1 MVFKLNLGN
10 YKRKPRLV
18 PTSIGSLVSSTRILE
33 NLIWEIYNIKS
44 EQIEKI
50 MVQQLSGSGI
60 QGNLSDSGRVQVHME
75 LVDGSN
81 QTVNWFVKVMPQNE
95 NNAITSSLNI
105 FKNEIVFYEQVLP
118 ELKSFLRE
126 EGFSEEYAEFE
137 VPEIL
142 FSREDD
148 DGAIIV
154 LEDIIS
160 EGFGHEKDV
169 NGDKFLSVDQAICA
183 VQSLAKLH
191 AVSVGMQQKKKID
204 LRTLHPTLAESGL
217 LWAKSEMTERLGV
230 MKESYCEMLKQSSE
244 LDSPTLLR
252 KFKKSFDS
260 EERLKELCQ
269 KRCKAS
275 NKTMSLQHGDFTFNN
290 LMFKR
295 EEDGKLR
302 VMIVDWQ
309 LSYTGRTTGDLAYLL
324 MSSLSSETREMYEDK
339 IKSEYFSAYLAHL
352 VKIGNTREEKSKLD
366 IEYTDSLPLSFLLSC
381 GNIMSGGF
389 DDRVRVSYDMCK
401 EAAHKKII

>member
-118 ELKSFLRE
+118 ELKIFLRE

-324 MSSLSSETREMYEDK
+324 MSSLSSE
-339 IKSEYFSAYLAHL
+339 
-352 VKIGNTREEKSKLD
+352 VKLTLI
-366 IEYTDSLPLSFLLSC
+366 FLSC
-381 GNIMSGGF
+381 VVFLYKNI
-389 DDRVRVSYDMCK
+389 DL
-401 EAAHKKII
+401 